1 VLISNADVTAATLH
15 PSSSERRTIMV
26 RPNGVVR
33 AFLWRSSGPSSAVG
47 DGWHPPPARLQ
58 LTRSSEVTTRRRL
71 RLRVLQACVCG
82 ELTLGEPLALQ
93 RRCSGAAPAS
103 ASQTFASSSPASTWP
118 RSTSA
123 SLNESGAYNR
133 GCEQAP
139 PASASLVC
147 LIDHVAR
154 PRGSS
159 RRWCG
164 SGPMPCPTA
173 ALPAAPPTCPMLHHY
188 DHDRPPA
195 SLARQALIAWLQ
207 ARA

>member
-1 VLISNADVTAATLH
+1 MA
-15 PSSSERRTIMV
+15 

-173 ALPAAPPTCPMLHHY
+173 ALPAAPPTCPNAAPLRSRPTPCQP
-188 DHDRPPA
+188 RPPSTNRLA
-195 SLARQALIAWLQ
+195 SGSGLNNLLGHHTLVAW
-207 ARA
+207 RAGKISTA